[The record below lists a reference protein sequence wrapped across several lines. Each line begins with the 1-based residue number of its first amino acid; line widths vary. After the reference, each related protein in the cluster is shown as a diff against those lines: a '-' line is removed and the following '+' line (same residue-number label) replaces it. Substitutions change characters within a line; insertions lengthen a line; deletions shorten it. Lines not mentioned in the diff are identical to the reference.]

1 MGQEVSKCG
10 EEKQTGERTPV
21 KFEGDY
27 DALDCEVLAPL
38 QASGARTAR
47 ELAAAEGKAAVAAN
61 SSSVSMPDLTRSLAR
76 SLAAGAP
83 PVVWVIAEFDCEGEA
98 ADELS
103 FRAGDQIQLKR

>member
-1 MGQEVSKCG
+1 MPNL
-10 EEKQTGERTPV
+10 TP
-21 KFEGDY
+21 F
-27 DALDCEVLAPL
+27 
-38 QASGARTAR
+38 
-47 ELAAAEGKAAVAAN
+47 
-61 SSSVSMPDLTRSLAR
+61 LAR